1 MWWGVVLLG
10 EHLTLASCCKPLSVS
25 DCCSNLIVGCWCR
38 TNMVVVHSPYP
49 ADFNMGKEHKA
60 DIVYRLT
67 RKILTCS
74 LFPSHRFSQ
83 MFFSVYLNY
92 SIFFS
97 KPPSCCFP
105 KTNGS
110 DKEMLQDAPISPS
123 DNISSEECRLLNFLR
138 LIDSSEF
145 YLYLKSLEVHPLSYD
160 TQRF

>member
-1 MWWGVVLLG
+1 MPG

-25 DCCSNLIVGCWCR
+25 NCCSNLIVGCRCR

-67 RKILTCS
+67 CKILTCS
-74 LFPSHRFSQ
+74 LFLSHRFSQ
-83 MFFSVYLNY
+83 MCFSVYLNN
-92 SIFFS
+92 SIF
-97 KPPSCCFP
+97 CLQTTELLFP

-110 DKEMLQDAPISPS
+110 DKEMLQSHPQI
-123 DNISSEECRLLNFLR
+123 IFLQKECRLLYFLR
-138 LIDSSEF
+138 RIDSSEF
-145 YLYLKSLEVHPLSYD
+145 YLYLKSLEVCPLSYD